1 MKRSGT
7 IAAFVGICVVLT
19 IILLLFLPVFHITD
33 YTVTGN
39 EQVSEETILAAAR
52 DNNDNIF
59 AYSKRRT
66 EKALKKNN
74 YIAAV
79 NIIKHYPREIEIQ
92 VTEHKIRGYVEF
104 TGSYLY
110 LSDGGLVVDVKSEID
125 YPAPIIT
132 GLKFDT
138 FTVGE
143 TLKTD
148 NPEAFDAM
156 IELSTLFGKYQL
168 MNDILK
174 VDISNPSD
182 IRFYCGNVQVI
193 YGENDGSTGRILTL
207 IEILKKLDTSI
218 PGTLD
223 LTLDKPTFTYTS

>member
-1 MKRSGT
+1 MKKSGT
-7 IAAFVGICVVLT
+7 IAALVGMCVVLT
-19 IILLLFLPVFHITD
+19 VILLLFLPVFYITD
-33 YTVTGN
+33 YTVSGN
-39 EQVSEETILAAAR
+39 ELVSEDEILAIAR
-52 DNNDNIF
+52 DNNENIF

-66 EKALKKNN
+66 EKALEKNN
-74 YIAAV
+74 YIEDAKV
-79 NIIKHYPREIEIQ
+79 IKHFPRGIEVN
-92 VTEHKIRGYVEF
+92 VTERKIRGYVEF

-110 LSDGGLVVDVKSEID
+110 LSDNGLVLDVQSTIT

-143 TLKTD
+143 VLKTD

-156 IELSTLFGKYQL
+156 IELSSLFGKYQL
-168 MNDILK
+168 MNDIIK

-182 IRFYCGNVQVI
+182 IRFYCGSVQVI

-207 IEILKKLDTSI
+207 IEILKKLDTDI

-223 LTLDKPTFTYTS
+223 LTLENPTFTYTS

>member
-1 MKRSGT
+1 MKKSGT
-7 IAAFVGICVVLT
+7 IAALLGMCVVLT
-19 IILLLFLPVFHITD
+19 VILLLFLPVFHITD

-39 EQVSEETILAAAR
+39 ELVSSDTIIAAAR
-52 DNNDNIF
+52 DNNENIF

-66 EKALKKNN
+66 EQALKKNN
-74 YIAAV
+74 YIEDV
-79 NIIKHYPREIEIQ
+79 KVIKHFPRGIEIN
-92 VTEHKIRGYVEF
+92 VTERKIRGYVEF

-110 LSDGGLVVDVKSEID
+110 LSDNGLVVDVQNTINH
-125 YPAPIIT
+125 PAPIIM

-143 TLKTD
+143 PLKTD

-156 IELSTLFGKYQL
+156 IELSALFNKYQL
-168 MNDILK
+168 MNDVLK

-182 IRFYCGNVQVI
+182 IRFYCGSIQVI

-207 IEILKKLDTSI
+207 IEILKNLDTTI

-223 LTLDKPTFTYTS
+223 LTLKNPTFTYTS